1 MNAIKGVFQVYDD
14 RRKSILVEKGSGLVV
29 VQDYLKRRGNVRE
42 FELCDHCPAPQ
53 AGGQSKYR
61 ISCNAHRDM

>member
-1 MNAIKGVFQVYDD
+1 MIFVKVYDD

-29 VQDYLKRRGNVRE
+29 VQDYLKRRMNGRE
-42 FELCDHCPAPQ
+42 YEICDQCPAPQ

-61 ISCNAHRDM
+61 ISCRVHRDK